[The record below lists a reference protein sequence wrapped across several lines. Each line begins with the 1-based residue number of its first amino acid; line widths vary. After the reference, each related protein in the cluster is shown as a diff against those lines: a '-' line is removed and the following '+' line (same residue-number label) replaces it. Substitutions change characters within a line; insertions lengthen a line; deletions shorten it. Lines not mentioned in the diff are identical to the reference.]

1 METTNRPL
9 AVLLAVHNR
18 LELTQ
23 RCVSALRRAARGWQL
38 RLVIV
43 DDGSTDGTRQ
53 WLDAQPEVE
62 VMAGGGNLWFGGAT
76 DLGLRHI
83 IERHGDCSHVLVL
96 NNDTFVREE
105 AIERMINAAIDDHHV
120 VAAAFWIED
129 HGRAGSAGF
138 VWQTWWLR
146 DIVLTTRWIEAQAKG
161 GHDFLAVYAVSTAL
175 TLIPLPLLKNVVL
188 PDPDMHPHHR
198 YDAMLSAR
206 MRQAGA
212 RFLCSRPLL
221 AEHHLGPTANRP
233 TVRAMTRQEF
243 MRASFEDRV
252 SVYHVRCNL
261 DLISEAAPNWI
272 AAVLAV
278 VRLFG
283 LFVRQLVWTT
293 FNTFLQRPVRA
304 GATTP

>member
-1 METTNRPL
+1 MEITNRPL
-9 AVLLAVHNR
+9 PVLLAVHNR

-23 RCVSALRRAARGWQL
+23 RCVSALRRAARGWEL

-43 DDGSTDGTRQ
+43 DDGSTDETRQ
-53 WLDAQPEVE
+53 WLDAQPDVE
-62 VMAGGGNLWFGGAT
+62 VIAGSGSLWFGGAT

-83 IERHGDCSHVLVL
+83 IERHGACSHVLVL

-105 AIERMINAAIDDHHV
+105 AIERMIKAAVDDHHV

-146 DIVLTTRWIEAQAKG
+146 DVVFTPPWIEAQAKG

-175 TLIPLPLLKNVVL
+175 TLIPLPLLKNVAL
-188 PDPDMHPHHR
+188 PNPAMHPHHR

-206 MRQAGA
+206 LRQAGA
-212 RFLCSRPLL
+212 RFLCSRRLL
-221 AEHHLGPTANRP
+221 AEHRLGPTANRP
-233 TVRAMTRQEF
+233 TVRAMMRQQF
-243 MRASFEDRV
+243 MRESFEDRR

-261 DLISEAAPNWI
+261 DLISEAAPNGI
-272 AAVLAV
+272 AAALAV

-283 LFVRQLVWTT
+283 LFVRQFAWTT
-293 FNTFLQRPVRA
+293 FNTFRQRPVRA
-304 GATTP
+304 GAPTL